1 MAACWRLICVMG
13 VSLLFGVWWVALLLT
28 HPMVMIFIK
37 KLIKLSVYVDVGTR
51 GVDGDALKHASI
63 TKMQESVLDAVDA
76 ALANT

>member
-1 MAACWRLICVMG
+1 
-13 VSLLFGVWWVALLLT
+13 
-28 HPMVMIFIK
+28 MIFIK

-51 GVDGDALKHASI
+51 GVDSDALKHASI